1 MCPEVWK
8 QAKDLVMLMTAAF
21 LAGRLYEKV
30 KIAKAAVKKV
40 QEESE

>member
-30 KIAKAAVKKV
+30 KRAKAAIKNT
-40 QEESE
+40 EGET

>member
-21 LAGRLYEKV
+21 LAGRLYEKI
-30 KIAKAAVKKV
+30 KLAKANIKNA
-40 QEESE
+40 EGDI